1 MYVEAYETLSESLL
15 QHALC
20 RVCNRSLYIIMQH
33 RLHAFGHRVV
43 SCWVRP
49 RPRRSAP
56 RIATS
61 SSLVRSNNG
70 SPRFTDFP
78 SLCACS
84 ESSLTNL
91 IGSGLN
97 LLCLQIHSKPKC
109 RWTWPE
115 VAILG
120 ADQKKRRLWGR
131 KCVGY
136 WKLNQWACPAL
147 DYQPLF
153 RKGARAPTPG
163 RNVDQT
169 RESGGNRAKGCPGAT
184 LLHVSSNI
192 GKTTATNQ
200 TTTNR
205 TWSNDYNIVQH
216 PQILQGKFEP
226 PTAFALCLFPLFC
239 AYLFPF
245 CCVLWPTAFHLINGS
260 SHSKKLDFYIDK
272 ILSQLF

>member
-97 LLCLQIHSKPKC
+97 LLFTNPFKTGMSLDLARGRDSWCWPKEA
-109 RWTWPE
+109 PP
-115 VAILG
+115 LG
-120 ADQKKRRLWGR
+120 KKMCWVLKVEPVGMPCARLPAAVQERSPRSYPGEERR
-131 KCVGY
+131 
-136 WKLNQWACPAL
+136 P
-147 DYQPLF
+147 D
-153 RKGARAPTPG
+153 
-163 RNVDQT
+163 T
-169 RESGGNRAKGCPGAT
+169 RERRK
-184 LLHVSSNI
+184 SSQ
-192 GKTTATNQ
+192 GLP
-200 TTTNR
+200 R
-205 TWSNDYNIVQH
+205 CNIVAR
-216 PQILQGKFEP
+216 IF
-226 PTAFALCLFPLFC
+226 
-239 AYLFPF
+239 
-245 CCVLWPTAFHLINGS
+245 
-260 SHSKKLDFYIDK
+260 
-272 ILSQLF
+272 

>member
-84 ESSLTNL
+84 ESILTNL

-136 WKLNQWACPAL
+136 WKLNQWACPSL

-153 RKGARAPTPG
+153 RNGACAPTPG

-184 LLHVSSNI
+184 LLHESSNI
-192 GKTTATNQ
+192 GKTTTTNQ
-200 TTTNR
+200 TKPNQTKRLQTEPSQTT
-205 TWSNDYNIVQH
+205 TTLCNIHKYCRKNLSHQQLLHFVY
-216 PQILQGKFEP
+216 
-226 PTAFALCLFPLFC
+226 FPCFVFTCSHFVVYFDRL
-239 AYLFPF
+239 PF
-245 CCVLWPTAFHLINGS
+245 T
-260 SHSKKLDFYIDK
+260 
-272 ILSQLF
+272 